1 MTWLTLSTWLTW
13 PFRLFVFS
21 LWYAKALIDSNWA
34 VLKDNLTP
42 GHDARSGIARVP
54 TRCITDTEVT
64 VLSAL
69 ITLTPGTLTM
79 GTKVEDDGTRVLY
92 VHALYNDDADEVRA
106 DTADME
112 GRMLHAMRRKG
123 DRT

>member
-1 MTWLTLSTWLTW
+1 MSWLTW

-21 LWYAKALIDSNWA
+21 LWYAKALVESNRA

-42 GHDARSGIARVP
+42 GIDARSGIARVS
-54 TRCITDTEVT
+54 TRCITDTEIT

-69 ITLTPGTLTM
+69 ITLTPGTLTI
-79 GTKVEDDGTRVLY
+79 GTRIDDDGTRILY
-92 VHALYNDDADEVRA
+92 VHSLYNDDADEVRA

-112 GRMLHAMRRKG
+112 SRMLHALRRKG
-123 DRT
+123 DRA